1 MRKGSL
7 ATWGCALIAAVAVAV
22 PAKAD
27 IIAYWNFNMTSG
39 SLYSWSADMGSGTL
53 TLDPA
58 WTQLSVTTGTT
69 TNAEGPDPAGDAL
82 GLRSNANNGLTM
94 DFVVDTTG
102 YEDIILSF
110 AATRNNQG
118 FDEDAVL
125 YSTDGVNYTQF
136 STFNPSNGSWGTV
149 IADMSAVAAVEDA
162 GTIYLR
168 LKFDSAQN
176 NNGTTTLDNVRIIGT
191 VIPTPGAVALFGMAG
206 LVAVRRRR
214 R

>member
-1 MRKGSL
+1 MRKGRL
-7 ATWGCALIAAVAVAV
+7 ATWACALIVAVAVAS
-22 PAKAD
+22 PARGD
-27 IIAYWNFNMTSG
+27 IIAYWNFNTTPG

-58 WTQLSVTTGTT
+58 WTQLSVTTGTA
-69 TNAEGPDPAGDAL
+69 TNAEAVDPAGAAL
-82 GLRSNANNGLTM
+82 GLRSNANNGRTM

-102 YEDIILSF
+102 YEDIVLSF

-118 FDEDAVL
+118 FDVDAVL
-125 YSTDGVNYTQF
+125 YSTDGVTYTQF
-136 STFNPSNGSWGTV
+136 STFNPANGSWAAV
-149 IADMSAVAAVEDA
+149 VADMSAVAALEDA

-168 LKFDSAQN
+168 LKFDGAQN
-176 NNGTTTLDNVRIIGT
+176 SNGTTSLDNVRIIGT
-191 VIPTPGAVALFGMAG
+191 LIPTPGALALLGVAG